1 VQAKAG
7 LQVCGTDINGSVE
20 GFLKSGRIPYQEE
33 GVEETL
39 ASGFSVNWMSTIAE
53 VVENSDVVY
62 VAAQTPHAPEFE
74 GCTPTP
80 SDTKDFEYGFL
91 ISAVESVVAAAKHKI
106 TLIVVSTVLPGTCDR
121 ELVPLISRNKNI
133 DFVYSPAFIAMGTT
147 MQDYSNPEMVL
158 VGTDCDDAFDVVSQI
173 VSKIHSKPVVRI
185 SVIECEMVKMS
196 YNTFIGMKIV
206 FANAIGELCE
216 KIGGNADNVI
226 DTLSLAT
233 DRIISGKYLRPGLG
247 DGGGCHPRDQL
258 ALSWL
263 AKRVDL
269 SEDIFG
275 WLMRTRDSQTEWIAN
290 VASDAAA
297 ISGLPIRVLGK
308 EYKPNTNLTIGS
320 PSRLL
325 MAFLPDGSEWSDEN
339 VEEPAVYVIGVKHDR
354 YRNIQF
360 PIGSY
365 VLDPWG
371 FIQHQDG
378 VVVRQIGRH

>member
-1 VQAKAG
+1 
-7 LQVCGTDINGSVE
+7 
-20 GFLKSGRIPYQEE
+20 
-33 GVEETL
+33 
-39 ASGFSVNWMSTIAE
+39 
-53 VVENSDVVY
+53 
-62 VAAQTPHAPEFE
+62 
-74 GCTPTP
+74 
-80 SDTKDFEYGFL
+80 
-91 ISAVESVVAAAKHKI
+91 
-106 TLIVVSTVLPGTCDR
+106 
-121 ELVPLISRNKNI
+121 
-133 DFVYSPAFIAMGTT
+133 
-147 MQDYSNPEMVL
+147 
-158 VGTDCDDAFDVVSQI
+158 
-173 VSKIHSKPVVRI
+173 
-185 SVIECEMVKMS
+185 
-196 YNTFIGMKIV
+196 
-206 FANAIGELCE
+206 
-216 KIGGNADNVI
+216 
-226 DTLSLAT
+226 
-233 DRIISGKYLRPGLG
+233 
-247 DGGGCHPRDQL
+247 
-258 ALSWL
+258 L